1 MHKLAE
7 KIADCMKAKVEGMGI
22 DNIEGQ
28 DLLELGMWTDIIK
41 DLVCYDKDKKIIEAM
56 EEAED
61 SEESM
66 KYIEMYE
73 DYPEMR
79 RGYRGQPRDSM
90 GRYTSRRGRRGG
102 RRGYEEMPFLEEPP
116 YLMTPE
122 MYREHDPEYWRDMD
136 RNTMGRMYYTEGGT
150 GGSMATRTQGGQSN
164 SGNSSQSMSGGTSSM
179 GGNRGYEESY
189 GNRGGNQGGRDS
201 REGRSGE
208 RRKGYM
214 EAKEMGKDKQSK
226 MKELEEYMKEL
237 STDVTEMIGDA
248 SPEEKSMLKTK
259 MQTLLQKIQ

>member
-28 DLLELGMWTDIIK
+28 DLVELGMWTDIIK

-102 RRGYEEMPFLEEPP
+102 RRGYEETPFLEEPP
-116 YLMTPE
+116 YWHMTPE

-150 GGSMATRTQGGQSN
+150 GGSMATRTQGG
-164 SGNSSQSMSGGTSSM
+164 SSSGGNM
-179 GGNRGYEESY
+179 N
-189 GNRGGNQGGRDS
+189 NQTTGSTQNGGRDNL
-201 REGRSGE
+201 EGRSGMS
-208 RRKGYM
+208 RRGYM
-214 EAKEMGKDKQSK
+214 EAKEMGKEKGEK
-226 MKELEEYMKEL
+226 MKELEKYMKEL
-237 STDVTEMIGDA
+237 SEDVSEMIGDA
-248 SPEEKSMLKTK
+248 SPEEKSMLKSK